1 MSRLIYIYRMTIM
14 LFSETAHVMNNVMT
28 ARLLT
33 SAQLPSAIIINRIT
47 IRIITLV
54 DSNQDGV

>member
-1 MSRLIYIYRMTIM
+1 M

-33 SAQLPSAIIINRIT
+33 SAQLPSAIIIDHIT